1 MEFCS
6 KCGSVLIKKKTRF
19 VCVKCGKP
27 SSEKIK
33 IGSSEKMKEKQKI
46 GLLREKDS
54 AVWPVTS
61 ATCPV
66 CGHGQA
72 YFWSAQMRAADES
85 ETRFFRCIKCKHT
98 WREYN

>member
-6 KCGSVLIKKKTRF
+6 KCGSVLIKKRTRY
-19 VCVKCGKP
+19 VCSKCGK
-27 SSEKIK
+27 SKEGKLKIF
-33 IGSSEKMKEKQKI
+33 SSEKMGEKQKI

-61 ATCPV
+61 ATCPK

-85 ETRFFRCIKCKHT
+85 ETRFFRCVKCKNT